1 MSSSPGSSGSIR
13 EQLPIVH
20 TIARGNTASES
31 VMESWEQK
39 VDELL
44 KYKEETYSLRSQLQI
59 VRETSSL
66 QAAEFAFQK
75 DELEKEV
82 TSLRAMNQQLSAQLE
97 QQARQA
103 SKEYSYEVKVRL
115 ETEKAKT
122 IQQMEKTAKWKGRA
136 KSARDQIDLLKAKV
150 ADAEGTA
157 NDVRQTLEAE
167 RGARARAEAE
177 NNKEVRSLKS
187 VIAGL
192 NEEKEGKEKQVQDLR
207 EKLSECGKGRQ
218 MESARN
224 RELELQNEALRG
236 ELETAKEQE
245 AENQRMMQEKKREL
259 ENSRRE
265 NDRLVA
271 ANKRLETESK
281 SLNERLENADT
292 AADANEREI
301 GQAKIMIADLEDENM
316 KLKSENRRISGQLQ
330 EQVALNERNKGK
342 IDGLEKQIGVLKLDS
357 KEAIDELQAEKARF
371 EEENE
376 RLDDELEQ
384 KNKEL
389 GSVKNENKRLQQKV
403 KAVEEAVER
412 LDSEVKDREEEKE
425 ELERQIASLRKD
437 LQRYENQSEELEQA
451 KEELLKVKEG
461 KGLVLKALEVV
472 PTSETDDE
480 WKMMGDKARKLIETS
495 RLAKKLEASNEKL
508 RGRLQVAADEIKRKP
523 KRTTK
528 KDPEEDVLLASLQ
541 TALHDAQ
548 SELTRAN
555 DSVRHLR
562 LQLDLSHRVD
572 KFQRKALLEVTDL
585 YQSVC
590 GRDVGQLRALILA
603 VVFSKRLA
611 NGAPGDLDVLSLRF
625 FGGRPSV
632 SIFKQIADIR
642 RKFSELNQDLVM
654 EKHNKAD
661 ANGCEQAS
669 KESRMRCESEQTS
682 TLERKIESLKAT
694 NRKLKQKISAMI
706 SSEEHE
712 LLEQKLARSQKRNK
726 KLEAKLSD
734 VLVCLEEG
742 NKRYEELRH
751 EYKALLVKS
760 NAKLETASGYK
771 AKYEEAKAEV
781 VTLTSLMK
789 ESRQE
794 LFSLERLVQKQHS
807 REACIVRGLNNMAV
821 ENRCL
826 KSKVRGEPLEPITE
840 RNVHPRVGKGL
851 YSMADQVN
859 PAFL

>member
-281 SLNERLENADT
+281 SLKERLENMPD
-292 AADANEREI
+292 
-301 GQAKIMIADLEDENM
+301 
-316 KLKSENRRISGQLQ
+316 
-330 EQVALNERNKGK
+330 
-342 IDGLEKQIGVLKLDS
+342 
-357 KEAIDELQAEKARF
+357 EKA
-371 EEENE
+371 
-376 RLDDELEQ
+376 
-384 KNKEL
+384 
-389 GSVKNENKRLQQKV
+389 
-403 KAVEEAVER
+403 
-412 LDSEVKDREEEKE
+412 
-425 ELERQIASLRKD
+425 I
-437 LQRYENQSEELEQA
+437 
-451 KEELLKVKEG
+451 
-461 KGLVLKALEVV
+461 
-472 PTSETDDE
+472 
-480 WKMMGDKARKLIETS
+480 
-495 RLAKKLEASNEKL
+495 
-508 RGRLQVAADEIKRKP
+508 
-523 KRTTK
+523 
-528 KDPEEDVLLASLQ
+528 
-541 TALHDAQ
+541 
-548 SELTRAN
+548 
-555 DSVRHLR
+555 
-562 LQLDLSHRVD
+562 
-572 KFQRKALLEVTDL
+572 
-585 YQSVC
+585 
-590 GRDVGQLRALILA
+590 
-603 VVFSKRLA
+603 
-611 NGAPGDLDVLSLRF
+611 
-625 FGGRPSV
+625 
-632 SIFKQIADIR
+632 
-642 RKFSELNQDLVM
+642 
-654 EKHNKAD
+654 
-661 ANGCEQAS
+661 
-669 KESRMRCESEQTS
+669 
-682 TLERKIESLKAT
+682 
-694 NRKLKQKISAMI
+694 
-706 SSEEHE
+706 
-712 LLEQKLARSQKRNK
+712 
-726 KLEAKLSD
+726 
-734 VLVCLEEG
+734 
-742 NKRYEELRH
+742 
-751 EYKALLVKS
+751 
-760 NAKLETASGYK
+760 
-771 AKYEEAKAEV
+771 
-781 VTLTSLMK
+781 
-789 ESRQE
+789 
-794 LFSLERLVQKQHS
+794 
-807 REACIVRGLNNMAV
+807 
-821 ENRCL
+821 
-826 KSKVRGEPLEPITE
+826 
-840 RNVHPRVGKGL
+840 
-851 YSMADQVN
+851 
-859 PAFL
+859 